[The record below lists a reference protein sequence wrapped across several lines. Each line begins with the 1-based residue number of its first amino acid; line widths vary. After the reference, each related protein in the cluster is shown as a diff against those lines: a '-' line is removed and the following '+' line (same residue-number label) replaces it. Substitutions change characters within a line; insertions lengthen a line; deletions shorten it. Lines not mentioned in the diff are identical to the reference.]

1 MSRLEIVSIEE
12 AMAKTASGKRA
23 KIIHEYLGYIRQ
35 LESGQAG
42 MLPATEDESAIAIRR
57 RLNQAAK
64 AAGVELRYQAIGRR
78 CLLLDPRTQ
87 KRASSQVTYVGP
99 ITSPAPHIP
108 GHMRTFPLAEVIR
121 FSPIP
126 NLRLQTPFL
135 SRARDTLGTERCF
148 PLRGDS
154 RNIP

>member
-42 MLPATEDESAIAIRR
+42 MLSATEDESAIAIRR

-64 AAGVELRYQAIGRR
+64 AARVELVIKRSGDDVYFWILTRKRGRR
-78 CLLLDPRTQ
+78 P
-87 KRASSQVTYVGP
+87 KVS
-99 ITSPAPHIP
+99 
-108 GHMRTFPLAEVIR
+108 
-121 FSPIP
+121 
-126 NLRLQTPFL
+126 
-135 SRARDTLGTERCF
+135 
-148 PLRGDS
+148 DS
-154 RNIP
+154 A